1 MDYPVLLQVLRE
13 CDPEDRLGCLT
24 GTGNDAEDIKA
35 LTAYV
40 ETLAGKSRILYVLRH
55 IVDCEDTSKQIC
67 SRAKTLLSDLG
78 SQMDKLLSEKKRI
91 PCPSITHCIA
101 RTPACEYGLET
112 GENCEDEL

>member
-24 GTGNDAEDIKA
+24 GTGNDAEDIRA

-55 IVDCEDTSKQIC
+55 VVDDEGTSEQTHGMADAAWRC
-67 SRAKTLLSDLG
+67 APA
-78 SQMDKLLSEKKRI
+78 RI
-91 PCPSITHCIA
+91 PMKSLQSLLMRQITVSVKP
-101 RTPACEYGLET
+101 RF
-112 GENCEDEL
+112 

>member
-24 GTGNDAEDIKA
+24 GTGNDAEDIQA

-55 IVDCEDTSKQIC
+55 VVDDEDTSEQTHGM
-67 SRAKTLLSDLG
+67 AEVLLSNLG
-78 SQMDKLLSEKKRI
+78 SQMNKLLSEKKRI
-91 PCPSITHCIA
+91 PCPNITRCIA

>member
-1 MDYPVLLQVLRE
+1 MDYPVLLQVLRG
-13 CDPEDRLGCLT
+13 CDPENRLECLT
-24 GTGNDAEDIKA
+24 GTGDDVEDIKA
-35 LTAYV
+35 LATNL

-55 IVDCEDTSKQIC
+55 IVDDEDTSKQTR
-67 SRAKTLLSDLG
+67 SMAEVLLSNLG